1 MNARRGMTLI
11 DVVVG
16 TALILIIFTALFGL
30 LRASVLVS
38 GMVKSEATATAVAN
52 NQMEYIRSLPYNSV
66 GTVGGIPSGA
76 IPQNATTTEDGVSY
90 GVRTFVDYYDDPAD
104 GLGAADTNGITEDY
118 KRIKVSVTYV
128 VNGKSKV
135 VTFVS
140 NYAPPGLETTVGGG
154 TLQINVVNATGTA
167 VPGATVTIT
176 NSSVSPA
183 VNLSTFSDVNGE
195 VFLPGAAT
203 STQYAV
209 TVTKSGYSTA
219 QTYARNGTNQNPTPG
234 YLTVVNNQ
242 TTTGTFAID
251 ALSTL
256 TLNTYTP
263 AATSTFSD
271 SFANATKLAT
281 VSNTSAAGSLTLSGG
296 VGSYALSGTAISSPI
311 STSTLVSWGVASST
325 ITTPGGT
332 TAVVQIVDGS
342 GNLLPNSVLP
352 GNSIGFTSFPIN
364 LYSVSTSTYPTLA
377 LMATLTTNSTSV
389 TPSLA
394 SWNLSYLAGPIPLPN
409 VSYSLTGA
417 KTIGSTGAGAPIYKT
432 TVSGTTNSSGT
443 SAQTLEWD
451 AYSLSIPS
459 YDILDSCNDSPPY
472 AVSPGSTIGESL
484 ILGPL
489 TSNAVLINVNDST
502 GNNLAGATVTL
513 ARSGYSKTVTSS
525 ACGNAYFGGITSATD
540 YTITIAKTGYTTNTT
555 SNVTV
560 SGHTFYAV
568 SF

>member
-1 MNARRGMTLI
+1 
-11 DVVVG
+11 
-16 TALILIIFTALFGL
+16 
-30 LRASVLVS
+30 
-38 GMVKSEATATAVAN
+38 
-52 NQMEYIRSLPYNSV
+52 
-66 GTVGGIPSGA
+66 
-76 IPQNATTTEDGVSY
+76 
-90 GVRTFVDYYDDPAD
+90 
-104 GLGAADTNGITEDY
+104 
-118 KRIKVSVTYV
+118 
-128 VNGKSKV
+128 
-135 VTFVS
+135 
-140 NYAPPGLETTVGGG
+140 
-154 TLQINVVNATGTA
+154 
-167 VPGATVTIT
+167 
-176 NSSVSPA
+176 
-183 VNLSTFSDVNGE
+183 
-195 VFLPGAAT
+195 
-203 STQYAV
+203 
-209 TVTKSGYSTA
+209 
-219 QTYARNGTNQNPTPG
+219 
-234 YLTVVNNQ
+234 
-242 TTTGTFAID
+242 
-251 ALSTL
+251 
-256 TLNTYTP
+256 
-263 AATSTFSD
+263 
-271 SFANATKLAT
+271 
-281 VSNTSAAGSLTLSGG
+281 
-296 VGSYALSGTAISSPI
+296 
-311 STSTLVSWGVASST
+311 LVSWGVASST